1 MEHQKAFKLL
11 NEADDSKFVTRKWMT
26 YDQWIVNDQSN
37 GNYDVRN
44 EIIYITKIDGK
55 KNRWYWRLRLG
66 HADVQF
72 IIVQLELSW
81 HNR

>member
-1 MEHQKAFKLL
+1 
-11 NEADDSKFVTRKWMT
+11 MT

-55 KNRWYWRLRLG
+55 KIDDTEDLDWVTLMYNFL
-66 HADVQF
+66 
-72 IIVQLELSW
+72 
-81 HNR
+81 

>member
-1 MEHQKAFKLL
+1 
-11 NEADDSKFVTRKWMT
+11 MT

-55 KNRWYWRLRLG
+55 KNRRY
-66 HADVQF
+66 
-72 IIVQLELSW
+72 
-81 HNR
+81 